1 MEKESNSKIQ
11 ELEEKLDAVGIIC
24 LTQEKHLDKIDQ
36 FNMKQEKDGK
46 KLKKR
51 QPKKMTAMKFVGV
64 AFDPEKYKA
73 GEAEIN
79 EALSDGFE
87 VIQDFQ
93 TGGGIVFALGKWETK
108 CKTVEKQWNN

>member
-11 ELEEKLDAVGIIC
+11 ELEEKLDAVGYGF
-24 LTQEKHLDKIDQ
+24 LR
-36 FNMKQEKDGK
+36 QEKDIK

-51 QPKKMTAMKFVGV
+51 QPRKMTAMKFIGV

-87 VIQDFQ
+87 VLRDFE
-93 TGGGIVFALGKWETK
+93 TGGGIVIALGKWEK
-108 CKTVEKQWNN
+108 KGKTVKEEWTN